1 MNRPTGGTLAAGL
14 LAAFCALGL
23 YQLGAHRAQSKQLAA
38 LERRLGSI
46 EGNQKA
52 LQDAYLSGNRS
63 SRQKLA
69 ARLGYQPVQAPPM
82 PGLTGPDGMK
92 MLSPAAQRQAIRET
106 YEQHERTFNS
116 EPVNPAWAGKTR
128 QNVEDA
134 LYQIAQEGVVPQSTQ
149 IDCRSRSCRI
159 SLNLADSTQVDT
171 LTQTL
176 LTEIAA
182 DLPGATLVQIPSPD
196 GQRIDLHIFATRPP
210 SNP

>member
-23 YQLGAHRAQSKQLAA
+23 YQLGALRAQSQQLAT
-38 LERRLGSI
+38 LERRLASI

-63 SRQKLA
+63 SRQQLA
-69 ARLGYQPVQAPPM
+69 ARLGYRPTQAPPT
-82 PGLTGPDGMK
+82 PGLTAPGGMK
-92 MLSPAAQRQAIRET
+92 MLSPAALRQAVRET
-106 YEQHERTFNS
+106 YQQHERTFNS

-134 LYQIAQEGVVPQSTQ
+134 LYQIAQQGVVPQTTQ

-159 SLNLADSTQVDT
+159 SLNLADSTQVDA

-176 LTEIAA
+176 LTEIAS
-182 DLPGATLVQIPSPD
+182 DLPSTTMLQIPSPD
-196 GQRIDLHIFATRPP
+196 GQRIDLHIFATKAP
-210 SNP
+210 SNL